1 MPRKTSVRVILDTN
15 WYISAAINRGSRRT
29 LYALLTDPS
38 IEIVFSTELLKEF
51 QDVISRK
58 RFRKI
63 ISETQAMRFQSLVLS
78 KLKEVKIKST
88 VELSR
93 DAKDNYLFALAM
105 DAEADYLV
113 TGDDDLLVLER
124 IGKTK
129 IVRMA
134 EFVEAL

>member
-1 MPRKTSVRVILDTN
+1 
-15 WYISAAINRGSRRT
+15 
-29 LYALLTDPS
+29 
-38 IEIVFSTELLKEF
+38 
-51 QDVISRK
+51 
-58 RFRKI
+58 
-63 ISETQAMRFQSLVLS
+63 MRFQSLVLS
-78 KLKEVKIKST
+78 KLQEVTIKST

-93 DAKDNYLFALAM
+93 DAKDNYLLALAM

>member
-1 MPRKTSVRVILDTN
+1 
-15 WYISAAINRGSRRT
+15 
-29 LYALLTDPS
+29 
-38 IEIVFSTELLKEF
+38 
-51 QDVISRK
+51 
-58 RFRKI
+58 
-63 ISETQAMRFQSLVLS
+63 MRFQSLVLS